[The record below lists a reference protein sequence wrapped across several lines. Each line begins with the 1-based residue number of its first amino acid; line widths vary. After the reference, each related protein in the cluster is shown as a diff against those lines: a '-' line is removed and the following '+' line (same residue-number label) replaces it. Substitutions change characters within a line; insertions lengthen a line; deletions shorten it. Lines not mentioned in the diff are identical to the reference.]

1 MATHKSAI
9 KRHRQD
15 LRRRLENRLRRG
27 RMRNAVKR
35 YRHAL
40 ATGDIEAARGM
51 LGTTLSLVDLT
62 AKAGAMHGNAADRT
76 KSRLTVALNRAV
88 AAQ

>member
-15 LRRRLENRLRRG
+15 LRRRQQNRLRRG
-27 RMRNAVKR
+27 RMRTAVR
-35 YRHAL
+35 QYRQL
-40 ATGDIEAARGM
+40 LDTGEVDTARGM
-51 LGTTLSLVDLT
+51 LNNTLALIDRT
-62 AKAGAMHGNAADRT
+62 AKAGAIHNNAADRV
-76 KSRLTVALNRAV
+76 KSRLTLALNRAA